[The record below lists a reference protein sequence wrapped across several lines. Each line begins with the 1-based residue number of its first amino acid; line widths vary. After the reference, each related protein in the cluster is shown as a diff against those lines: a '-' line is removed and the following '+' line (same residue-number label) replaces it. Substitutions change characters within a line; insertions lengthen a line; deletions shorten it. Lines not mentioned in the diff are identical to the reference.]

1 MTQPYPWRRWLWQLN
16 QHYLRLISHTLQLF
30 WPIVFRGI
38 KQNII
43 YIYPY
48 ENSNPSRAPS
58 NIHRTFHNS
67 ESIVQHNASTRFI
80 SSIQLV
86 SESLSLKFLFKIF
99 EFYLVSHLSF
109 RNHNLNSVVS
119 FFSSY
124 LFRDLTVFLRY
135 CDNMK

>member
-1 MTQPYPWRRWLWQLN
+1 MTQPYPWRWWLWQLN

-48 ENSNPSRAPS
+48 ENSNSSRAPS

-67 ESIVQHNASTRFI
+67 ESIVPDNASTRFI

-86 SESLSLKFLFKIF
+86 SESLSLKFRFKIF

-119 FFSSY
+119 FFSSS